1 MAFLSC
7 GGDADNKQHLLG
19 QHQLQT
25 GIFKSQTF
33 QLLAENAQGYGA
45 YVVAS
50 MSDKSGA
57 SDYCI
62 NM

>member
-1 MAFLSC
+1 MAFLSR
-7 GGDADNKQHLLG
+7 GGDADNKHLLE
-19 QHQLQT
+19 QNQLQT

-33 QLLAENAQGYGA
+33 QLLAENAMGYGA

>member
-1 MAFLSC
+1 MAFLSHS
-7 GGDADNKQHLLG
+7 GDADNKQHLLG
-19 QHQLQT
+19 QHQPQT

-33 QLLAENAQGYGA
+33 QLFAENAQGYGA
-45 YVVAS
+45 YVVVS

>member
-1 MAFLSC
+1 MAFLSR

-33 QLLAENAQGYGA
+33 QLLAENAMVMVHMWLHQISLEPLII
-45 YVVAS
+45 VLT
-50 MSDKSGA
+50 
-57 SDYCI
+57 CE
-62 NM
+62 